1 MADVNNL
8 EKVLLN
14 ASNTAFSSA
23 CLQLNKLTS
32 GHLKQFASRRS
43 LALASHNTDSYMD
56 LDVDGNDE
64 GENLVRAMDLLLSE
78 SASNVGSIP
87 NANALSSLYLRSTDL
102 SKSAADIIAAEAFKL
117 MAAKKA
123 AKSSGI
129 KQPTQKLVS
138 LPLVTGVDWTVGVT
152 IGSSNSATV
161 QSPCVSVLLHVK
173 SPDGSSHTEGID
185 MSVHQLKALEAS
197 LDEASLA
204 LDRA

>member
-1 MADVNNL
+1 M
-8 EKVLLN
+8 
-14 ASNTAFSSA
+14 
-23 CLQLNKLTS
+23 
-32 GHLKQFASRRS
+32 
-43 LALASHNTDSYMD
+43 
-56 LDVDGNDE
+56 DGNDE

-78 SASNVGSIP
+78 SASNLGSIP

-117 MAAKKA
+117 VA
-123 AKSSGI
+123 AKSSGT
-129 KQPTQKLVS
+129 KQLSQKRVS

-161 QSPCVSVLLHVK
+161 QSPCVSILLHVK

>member
-1 MADVNNL
+1 
-8 EKVLLN
+8 
-14 ASNTAFSSA
+14 
-23 CLQLNKLTS
+23 
-32 GHLKQFASRRS
+32 
-43 LALASHNTDSYMD
+43 MD

-123 AKSSGI
+123 AKSSGT

-161 QSPCVSVLLHVK
+161 QSPCVSILLHVK